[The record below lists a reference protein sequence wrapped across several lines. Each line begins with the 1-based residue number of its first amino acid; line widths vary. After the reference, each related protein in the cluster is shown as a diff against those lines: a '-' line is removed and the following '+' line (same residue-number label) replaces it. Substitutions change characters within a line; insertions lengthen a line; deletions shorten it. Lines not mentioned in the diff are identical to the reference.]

1 MPIQQKRI
9 DSRSAS
15 LNSGQ
20 QKSMAISPKNDSDDA
35 VKLLA
40 VPKRRSLWKYGD
52 VMDQEKQ
59 NNDKTKDKEHQTAE
73 NNSLLARRE
82 AL

>member
-1 MPIQQKRI
+1 MPIQQKRT

-15 LNSGQ
+15 VNSGQ
-20 QKSMAISPKNDSDDA
+20 QKGMAISPKNDSDDA

-52 VMDQEKQ
+52 VMNQDKH
-59 NNDKTKDKEHQTAE
+59 NDDKTKNKEH
-73 NNSLLARRE
+73 
-82 AL
+82 